1 MWKKCFM
8 FTEII
13 LNYKNFFEKIL
24 GFEQNDTFSETFP
37 SQN

>member
-1 MWKKCFM
+1 M

-13 LNYKNFFEKIL
+13 LNYKNFFEKNL
-24 GFEQNDTFSETFP
+24 GFEQNDTFLETFP